1 MQLCIIYF
9 CLHSIHFKEFIWN
22 TFTESHFENVLKV
35 VLLLLFI
42 FVSLHLF
49 SKHSF
54 LYSIYSYCIA
64 QRPLLYDR
72 YSFGL
77 RYNQLGS
84 NPFLSRKLGLQ
95 EEPCTL
101 YTVKK
106 GLADSL
112 FVTNR
117 FCKALC
123 DVKFSQIEGN
133 GRQFSHIWSLA
144 LTSSVIFS
152 NSLVCGRQVV
162 SKGMGSST
170 IRQ

>member
-9 CLHSIHFKEFIWN
+9 CPHSIHFKEFIWN

-54 LYSIYSYCIA
+54 LYSIYSYCKA

-77 RYNQLGS
+77 RYNYCSWDRTQDLHPS
-84 NPFLSRKLGLQ
+84 PR
-95 EEPCTL
+95 
-101 YTVKK
+101 
-106 GLADSL
+106 
-112 FVTNR
+112 
-117 FCKALC
+117 
-123 DVKFSQIEGN
+123 
-133 GRQFSHIWSLA
+133 
-144 LTSSVIFS
+144 S
-152 NSLVCGRQVV
+152 NSPLILLYCLGYPVQCRGDLYQI
-162 SKGMGSST
+162 MLLFFNL
-170 IRQ
+170 IQL